1 MEADLHQ
8 IIRSGQQLSNSHVQ
22 YFMYQLLRGA
32 KYIHSANVLH
42 RDIKPGNVLV
52 NADCEVRRCPSPQ
65 YSAPSQRLTS
75 RRPIA
80 QDL

>member
-22 YFMYQLLRGA
+22 YFMYQLLRGM

-52 NADCEVRRCPSPQ
+52 NADCEVRTNFLVVRHPTPL
-65 YSAPSQRLTS
+65 A
-75 RRPIA
+75 IA
-80 QDL
+80 DELNLYLNP